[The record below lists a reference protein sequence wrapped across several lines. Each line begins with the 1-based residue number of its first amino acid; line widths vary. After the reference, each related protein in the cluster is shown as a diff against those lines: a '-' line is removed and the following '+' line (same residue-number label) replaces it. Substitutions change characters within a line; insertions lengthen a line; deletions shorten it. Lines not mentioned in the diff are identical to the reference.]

1 MTSSKTE
8 FKAQRGSGGRLFRR
22 FRKDA
27 GGATAIEFAAIA
39 LPFTALMFAIIET
52 ALLFFA
58 QQTLETAVADSARL
72 IRTGQAQKQ
81 SYNLTTFKTDICNRI
96 GGLFNCEANLKL
108 DVRTTETFDS
118 VNLDKPVN
126 DDGELETDDFSYV
139 AGKGGD
145 IVVVRAFYE
154 WPTFVHL
161 LGLNY
166 SNLAN
171 GKHLLSATSA
181 FKNEPFPW

>member
-1 MTSSKTE
+1 M
-8 FKAQRGSGGRLFRR
+8 RLRLVKGPFRR
-22 FRKDA
+22 FRNDA
-27 GGATAIEFAAIA
+27 GGATAVEFAIVG

-52 ALLFFA
+52 GLLFFA
-58 QQTLETAVADSARL
+58 GQTLETAVADSARL

-81 SYNLTTFKTDICNRI
+81 NYNAATFKADICDRVSVM
-96 GGLFNCEANLKL
+96 FTCANLKL
-108 DVRTTETFDS
+108 DVRTSATFDS
-118 VNLDKPVN
+118 IDLAKPV
-126 DDGELETDDFSYV
+126 DDEGKLKDDNFTYV

-154 WPTFVHL
+154 WPTFVHM
-161 LGLNY
+161 LGIDY